1 MAEEQKDDAQKTEE
15 PTPKRLQDAREKGQV
30 ARSQEVNHWFIILG
44 FALVLGI
51 MSPWMVNQIGLAL
64 LPFIERPHDFMVES
78 DTARTLMYNTV
89 KDVGLALALP
99 FLVLMLLALASGFMQ
114 FGLIFSFESMK
125 PKLSKLSLVSGFKKI
140 YGSRALMEFLKGV
153 LKITLIGVVIA
164 AVIWPEGQK
173 IINLSDLQ
181 PQEILVF
188 LRAEA
193 LRLLVAV
200 LAVMTVIAAM
210 DFAYQR
216 YKHIKEMRMTRQEV
230 RDETKQSEGDPLV
243 KSRLRQIRMER
254 AKRRMMAAVP
264 SADVVVTNPTHY
276 SIALKYNSDEMNAP
290 TVVAKGIDE
299 VALRIREVARQN
311 EVPLVENRPLARALY
326 DAVEIDEEVPP
337 EHYKA
342 VAEIIGYVMRI
353 RGQISGRGG
362 ATQS

>member
-1 MAEEQKDDAQKTEE
+1 MAEEQKDDSQKTED

-44 FALVLGI
+44 FALILGV
-51 MSPWMVNQIGLAL
+51 MSPWVVNRIGLAM
-64 LPFIERPHDFMVES
+64 LPFIERPHDIIVES
-78 DTARTLMYNTV
+78 STAQTLMYETV
-89 KDVGLALALP
+89 KEVAIALSLP
-99 FLVLMLLALASGFMQ
+99 FLAMIVLALASGFLQ
-114 FGLIFSFESMK
+114 FGLIFSFETLK

-140 YGSRALMEFLKGV
+140 FGSRAIMEFLKGV
-153 LKITLIGVVIA
+153 LKITLIGAVIA

-173 IINLSDLQ
+173 IVNLSDLQ
-181 PQEILVF
+181 PQEILAF
-188 LRAEA
+188 LRVES
-193 LRLLVAV
+193 LRILIAV
-200 LAVMTVIAAM
+200 LAMMTVIAAA

-230 RDETKQSEGDPLV
+230 RDETKQAEGDPLV

-254 AKRRMMAAVP
+254 SRRRMMAAVP

-276 SIALKYNSDEMNAP
+276 AIALKYNSEEMNAP
-290 TVVAKGIDE
+290 TVVAKGIDD
-299 VALRIREVARQN
+299 VALRIRDVARQN
-311 EVPLVENRPLARALY
+311 EVPLVENRPLAHALY

-353 RGQISGRGG
+353 KGQLSGVSGSRP
-362 ATQS
+362 S

>member
-1 MAEEQKDDAQKTEE
+1 MAEEQKDDSQKTEE

-44 FALVLGI
+44 FALILGV
-51 MSPWMVNQIGLAL
+51 MSPWVVNRIGLAL
-64 LPFIERPHDFMVES
+64 LPFIERPHDIIVES
-78 DTARTLMYNTV
+78 STAQTLMYDTV
-89 KDVGLALALP
+89 MQVAIALSLP
-99 FLVLMLLALASGFMQ
+99 FLAMIVLALASGFLQ
-114 FGLIFSFESMK
+114 FGLIFSFESLK

-140 YGSRALMEFLKGV
+140 FGSRAIMEFLKGI

-173 IINLSDLQ
+173 ILNLSDLQ

-188 LRAEA
+188 LRAES
-193 LRLLVAV
+193 LRLLIAV
-200 LAVMTVIAAM
+200 LAMMTVIAAA

-254 AKRRMMAAVP
+254 SRRRMMAAVP

-276 SIALKYNSDEMNAP
+276 AIALKYNSEEMNAP
-290 TVVAKGIDE
+290 TVVAKGIDD
-299 VALRIREVARQN
+299 VALRIRDVARQN
-311 EVPLVENRPLARALY
+311 EVPLVENRPLAHALY

-353 RGQISGRGG
+353 KGQLSGGSGSRP
-362 ATQS
+362 S

>member
-1 MAEEQKDDAQKTEE
+1 MAEEQKDDSQKTEE

-44 FALVLGI
+44 FALILGV
-51 MSPWMVNQIGLAL
+51 MSPWVVNRIGLAL
-64 LPFIERPHDFMVES
+64 LPFIERPHDIIVES
-78 DTARTLMYNTV
+78 STAQTLMYETV
-89 KDVGLALALP
+89 KEIAIALSLP
-99 FLVLMLLALASGFMQ
+99 FFAMIVLALASGFLQ
-114 FGLIFSFESMK
+114 FGLIFSFESLK
-125 PKLSKLSLVSGFKKI
+125 PKLSKLSLISGFTKI
-140 YGSRALMEFLKGV
+140 FGSRAIMEFLKGV
-153 LKITLIGVVIA
+153 LKITLIGVVIM

-173 IINLSDLQ
+173 ILNLSDLQ

-188 LRAEA
+188 LQAES
-193 LRLLVAV
+193 LRILIAV
-200 LAVMTVIAAM
+200 LAMMTVIAAA

-254 AKRRMMAAVP
+254 SRRRMMAAVP

-276 SIALKYNSDEMNAP
+276 AIALKYNSEEMNAP
-290 TVVAKGIDE
+290 TVVAKGIDD
-299 VALRIREVARQN
+299 VALRIRDVARQN
-311 EVPLVENRPLARALY
+311 EVPLVENRPLAHALY

-353 RGQISGRGG
+353 KGQLSGASGSRP
-362 ATQS
+362 S